1 MTRIG
6 RQMLPTSASVSS
18 SESTAFGDS
27 RTAGGGSGAGQR
39 GIFLSLATGEGNT
52 ASPSFT
58 ASNPLPWYAWAG
70 IAVVGIAVFLILKRK
85 G

>member
-1 MTRIG
+1 
-6 RQMLPTSASVSS
+6 MLPTSASASS
-18 SESTAFGDS
+18 SQSTAFGDS
-27 RTAGGGSGAGQR
+27 DARLSGAGAGQR

-70 IAVVGIAVFLILKRK
+70 IGVAGLAVFLILRKR
-85 G
+85 

>member
-1 MTRIG
+1 
-6 RQMLPTSASVSS
+6 MLPTSASVSS

-27 RTAGGGSGAGQR
+27 RSAQSGAGAGQR
-39 GIFLSLATGEGNT
+39 GIFLSIATGEGNT

-70 IAVVGIAVFLILKRK
+70 IAAAGVAVFLILRKR
-85 G
+85 

>member
-1 MTRIG
+1 
-6 RQMLPTSASVSS
+6 MLPTSASLNVAD
-18 SESTAFGDS
+18 TTNFGAS

-70 IAVVGIAVFLILKRK
+70 IAVVGIAVFLILKKK

>member
-1 MTRIG
+1 
-6 RQMLPTSASVSS
+6 MLPTSASVSS

-39 GIFLSLATGEGNT
+39 GIFISAATGEGNT

-70 IAVVGIAVFLILKRK
+70 IAVVGIAVFLILKKK

>member
-1 MTRIG
+1 
-6 RQMLPTSASVSS
+6 MLPTSASLNVAD
-18 SESTAFGDS
+18 TTNFGDS
-27 RTAGGGSGAGQR
+27 KATGGASGAGQR

-70 IAVVGIAVFLILKRK
+70 IAVVGIAVFLILKKK

>member
-1 MTRIG
+1 M
-6 RQMLPTSASVSS
+6 MPTSASLQTSDT
-18 SESTAFGDS
+18 TAFGDQKAS
-27 RTAGGGSGAGQR
+27 GGNSGAGQR
-39 GIFLSLATGEGNT
+39 GIFISAATGEGNT

-70 IAVVGIAVFLILKRK
+70 IAVVGIAVFLILKKK

>member
-1 MTRIG
+1 MNRIG

-52 ASPSFT
+52 ASPAFT
-58 ASNPLPWYAWAG
+58 ASDPLPWYAWAAIG
-70 IAVVGIAVFLILKRK
+70 VVGIAVFLILKKK